1 MIEVQ
6 ITKDMVSEALE
17 RAAQVPLLRNSDT
30 NGHGQKIAALS
41 DLMVQKTW
49 GGRIMSN
56 KSYDFDWISPKL
68 FLFEIKAKERN
79 VVPQP
84 WYNCAVKDYNTA
96 QKCDYYLFTSIFG
109 DYSRGW
115 ILGYIKK
122 EKFYEKATFFAG
134 GEVDPDPR
142 GDRYVF
148 PSSCYNLKVE
158 DLICK

>member
-1 MIEVQ
+1 MIEVE
-6 ITKDMVSEALE
+6 ITKDMVQEALD
-17 RAAQVPLLRNSDT
+17 RAALVPVLRNSDT

-49 GGRIMSN
+49 GGRILSD

-84 WYNCAVKDYNTA
+84 WHNCAVKEYNTK

-122 EKFYEKATFFAG
+122 ESFFDLAEYYKS
-134 GEVDPDPR
+134 GEIDPDPR
-142 GDRYVF
+142 GDKYAF
-148 PSSCYNLKVE
+148 PSSCYNLKIE
-158 DLICK
+158 QLTCK

>member
-1 MIEVQ
+1 MIEVE
-6 ITKDMVSEALE
+6 ITKDMVQEALD
-17 RAAQVPLLRNSDT
+17 RAALVPVLRNSDT

-49 GGRIMSN
+49 GGRILSD

-84 WYNCAVKDYNTA
+84 WHNCAVKEYNTK

-122 EKFYEKATFFAG
+122 ESFFDLAEYYKS
-134 GEVDPDPR
+134 GEIDPDPR
-142 GDRYVF
+142 GDKYAF
-148 PSSCYNLKVE
+148 PSSCHNLKIE
-158 DLICK
+158 KLICK

>member
-1 MIEVQ
+1 MIEVE
-6 ITKDMVSEALE
+6 ITKDMVQEALD
-17 RAAQVPLLRNSDT
+17 RAALVPVLRNSDT

-49 GGRIMSN
+49 GGRILSD

-84 WYNCAVKDYNTA
+84 WHNCAVKEYNTK

-122 EKFYEKATFFAG
+122 ETFFDLAEYYKS
-134 GEVDPDPR
+134 GEIDPDPR
-142 GDRYVF
+142 GDKYAF
-148 PSSCYNLKVE
+148 PSSCYNLKIE
-158 DLICK
+158 KLICK

>member
-1 MIEVQ
+1 MIEVE
-6 ITKDMVSEALE
+6 ITKDMVQEALD
-17 RAAQVPLLRNSDT
+17 RAALVPVLRNSDT

-49 GGRIMSN
+49 GGRILSD

-84 WYNCAVKDYNTA
+84 WHNCAVKEYNTK

-122 EKFYEKATFFAG
+122 ESFFDLAEYYKS
-134 GEVDPDPR
+134 GEIDPDPR
-142 GDRYVF
+142 GDKYAF
-148 PSSCYNLKVE
+148 PSSCYNLKIE
-158 DLICK
+158 KLICK

>member
-1 MIEVQ
+1 MIEVE
-6 ITKDMVSEALE
+6 ITKDMVQEALD
-17 RAAQVPLLRNSDT
+17 RAALVPVLRNSDT

-41 DLMVQKTW
+41 DLMVQKTC
-49 GGRIMSN
+49 GGRILSD

-84 WYNCAVKDYNTA
+84 WHNCAVKEYNTK

-122 EKFYEKATFFAG
+122 ESFFDLAEYYKS
-134 GEVDPDPR
+134 GEIDPDPR
-142 GDRYVF
+142 GDKYAF
-148 PSSCYNLKVE
+148 PSSCYNLKIE
-158 DLICK
+158 KLICK

>member
-6 ITKDMVSEALE
+6 ISNDMISEALE
-17 RAAQVPLLRNSDT
+17 RAAQIPILNNSDT
-30 NGHGQKIAALS
+30 NNHGTKIAALS

-49 GGRIMSN
+49 GGRIVSDMSF
-56 KSYDFDWISPKL
+56 DFDWISPKL
-68 FLFEIKAKERN
+68 FLFEIKSKERN

-84 WYNCAVKDYNTA
+84 WHNCTVKEYNTK

-122 EKFYEKATFFAG
+122 SDFFEQATFFKG
-134 GEVDPDPR
+134 GDFDPDPR
-142 GDRYVF
+142 GDRYKF
-148 PSSCYNLKVE
+148 PSNCFNLKIE
-158 DLICK
+158 QLNCK